1 MNAVFEH
8 RNYSL
13 PSCRLIPLQETD
25 IIGISEQLAQMHPW
39 QTMNYSVATLENYL
53 RRKDACLYQY
63 AIVTETLAGVLCV
76 RYPWL
81 RGVYIELVAIFP
93 TQQGLGI
100 GHDLMEWL
108 ATQLTSNANLWALV
122 SRINPKARQFYQQE
136 GFVEIGELQD
146 FVFEGYHEILLRK
159 LLSTSSAQPPRLK

>member
-8 RNYSL
+8 CNYSL
-13 PSCRLIPLQETD
+13 PSCRLVPLQEFD
-25 IIGISEQLAQMHPW
+25 IAEISQQLAQMHPW
-39 QTMNYSVATLENYL
+39 QTMNYSVATLANYL
-53 RRKDACLYQY
+53 RRRDACLYQY
-63 AIVTETLAGVLCV
+63 AIVTDVLAGVLCV

-81 RGVYIELVAIFP
+81 RGAYIELVAIFP

-100 GHDLMEWL
+100 GHDLIEWL
-108 ATQLTSNANLWALV
+108 AAPLTVNANLWALV
-122 SRINPKARQFYQQE
+122 SRVNPKARQFYQRE

-159 LLSTSSAQPPRLK
+159 SLSISSAQPPRLK